1 MIVTF
6 FNASGIDFGNF
17 LNAHL
22 KSQILPPNYLTSTAM
37 AAEILSFY
45 YDALQLAEGSFVVS
59 IVDFIGF
66 TFYIFS

>member
-1 MIVTF
+1 
-6 FNASGIDFGNF
+6 
-17 LNAHL
+17 
-22 KSQILPPNYLTSTAM
+22 M

-66 TFYIFS
+66 TFYISS